1 MIYFVKI
8 FINDIIV
15 QLLNESQANA
25 FFTKL
30 IFTKLS
36 SLTSLQVSFN

>member
-30 IFTKLS
+30 NFYKVIKS
-36 SLTSLQVSFN
+36 YNLTSFL